1 MMILL
6 FSTINCNKKAKEI
19 AKKLIE
25 LKLCACV
32 NITNKI
38 TSIYYWEEEIIE
50 EDEFLMIIKT
60 TNEKIDK
67 LVKTLKELHPYEVPE
82 IVYFDVSSQKDYLNW
97 LEGYLK

>member
-1 MMILL
+1 MILL

-32 NITNKI
+32 NITSKI
-38 TSIYYWEEEIIE
+38 SSIYYWEEEIVE
-50 EDEFLMIIKT
+50 DDEFLMIIKT

-67 LVKTLKELHPYEVPE
+67 LVKTLKELHPYEIPE
-82 IVYFDVSSQKDYLNW
+82 IAYFNANSQKDYLDW
-97 LEGYLK
+97 LKGYLK